1 MTLSPDRPRLDVD
14 PGAPHRVLSCSLNAS
29 GLIVAWHV
37 VRREVRDDDLAP
49 DLDAQRRRAAV
60 PAARATAP
68 EVT

>member
-1 MTLSPDRPRLDVD
+1 VAECASALVD
-14 PGAPHRVLSCSLNAS
+14 AQH
-29 GLIVAWHV
+29 I